1 MSKQFDV
8 VVIGTGMAGSTAAE
22 KCRDAGRRVAIVDSN
37 PFGGTC
43 ALRGCDPKKVLV
55 GAAEVIDAAA
65 RMRGKGV
72 SGGPLRMDWAELMRF
87 KRSFTDPVP
96 AEREKSMAKA
106 GIAAFHGRAR
116 FVSAQRLEIGGET
129 LETDKVIVAAGA
141 RPAPLG
147 VAGEE
152 LLTTSEQFLNLDAL
166 PERILFAGG
175 GYISFELAHIAART
189 QARVTVLHQGSRPLA
204 GFDPELV
211 DQLVRWSRDIG
222 IDMQLDTSVESIE
235 KTSRGLAVRASCKGQ
250 KRIFETDMAVHGA
263 GRVPDIADLG
273 LEIARVEWDPR
284 KGVKVNGYLQSASNP
299 AVYAAGDAAA
309 SGGLP
314 LTPIASY
321 EGGIAADNLLNG
333 NRTKARYAETP
344 TVVFTTPPLAAVGLL
359 ESAAR
364 EQGLNFIVEHA
375 DTSGWYSSRRIGEV
389 CSGYKV
395 LIEKDSQRILGAHL
409 LGAGSEEVINI
420 FALAIRSGIT
430 APELKQ
436 MIFSYPT
443 RTSDIRYMLG
453 AG

>member
-1 MSKQFDV
+1 MSRQFDV
-8 VVIGTGMAGSTAAE
+8 VVIGTGSAGSTAAV

-55 GAAEVIDAAA
+55 GAAEIIDAAM
-65 RMRGKGV
+65 RMKGKGI

-96 AEREKSMAKA
+96 AQREKSMVNA

-116 FVSAQRLEIGGET
+116 FISPQRLEVGGET
-129 LETDKVIVAAGA
+129 LETEKVIVAAGA

-147 VAGEE
+147 ITGEE
-152 LLTTSEQFLNLDAL
+152 LLTTSDQFLNLDAL
-166 PERILFAGG
+166 PERIVFAGG
-175 GYISFELAHIAART
+175 GYISFELAHIAAR
-189 QARVTVLHQGSRPLA
+189 ARAQVTLLHQGSRPLA

-222 IDMQLDTSVESIE
+222 IDVQLDTAVESIE
-235 KTSRGLAVRASCKGQ
+235 KTASGLAVRASSKGQ
-250 KRIFETDMAVHGA
+250 KRTFETDMAAHGA
-263 GRVPDIADLG
+263 GRVPDIADLR
-273 LEIARVEWDPR
+273 LEIASVEWDPR
-284 KGVKVNGYLQSASNP
+284 KGVKVNDYLQSVSNP

-333 NRTKARYAETP
+333 NRTKASYAETP

-359 ESAAR
+359 ESMAS
-364 EQGLNFIVEHA
+364 EQGLNFSVEQA
-375 DTSGWYSSRRIGEV
+375 DTSGWYSSRRIGEM

-395 LIEKDSQRILGAHL
+395 LVDEGSQRILGAHL

-443 RTSDIRYMLG
+443 RSSDIRYMLG
-453 AG
+453 NG